1 MSQHVVL
8 SSRGENRNFNDPTKT
23 RPAGCHLTNATD
35 VSKKTAERS
44 VKEVYLTLKT
54 GFGWF

>member
-1 MSQHVVL
+1 MSQHVAL

-35 VSKKTAERS
+35 VSKKIAERS
-44 VKEVYLTLKT
+44 VKEAYLTLKT